1 MTDRLAAS
9 SYPADDALL
18 AELRASWPP
27 SALEAD
33 AGRGYVGADL
43 AGSAPVGALRMS
55 DRFAVA
61 LVPAPTGDGS
71 FRVVPL
77 ARDDVLVT
85 SWRQSV
91 AGDGLSAF
99 VAGVPM
105 ASERPIQAD
114 QTNASVVVGERA
126 IVKWFRRIGPG
137 PARAT
142 RLLAHLE
149 AVGFREI
156 PQPLG
161 ALTWTSPSGA
171 ELTIAQGDAFLPGAR
186 DGWDWCVERLEHHV
200 GHGDAPCPAGCDPW
214 VGERL
219 GRLAVRLH
227 GAFQSASAA
236 IPDPASVA
244 DSSVVA
250 GWRGSAHATLDE
262 ALRLTADQDPHAGAA
277 LTTIEPAMRA
287 DLDLLPT
294 DRPIDV
300 WPVHGDFHVGQIL
313 EWSGGLAV
321 IDFDGNPTLESDANA
336 LRQPPE
342 RDLAQ
347 MLSSLDHVGRIVTE
361 RSAGL
366 ARVGVDRWIA
376 RTRREFLA
384 TLDPDPTLLAA
395 FEVEQECR
403 ELVYAA
409 RFLPRW
415 RYAPLATLRARYGA

>member
-27 SALEAD
+27 SAPESAI
-33 AGRGYVGADL
+33 GRGYVSADL
-43 AGSAPVGALRMS
+43 AGSAPAVALRLS
-55 DRFAVA
+55 ERFAVA
-61 LVPAPTGDGS
+61 LVPAPRGDGS

-77 ARDDVLVT
+77 ARGDILVT

-99 VAGVPM
+99 VAGVPL
-105 ASERPIQAD
+105 ASERPIDAD
-114 QTNASVVVGERA
+114 QTNVSVVVGERA

-149 AVGFREI
+149 AVGFREM
-156 PQPLG
+156 PARLG
-161 ALTWTSPSGA
+161 ALTWTSASGA

-186 DGWDWCVERLEHHV
+186 DGWDWCVQRLERHV
-200 GHGDAPCPAGCDPW
+200 DHDEAPCPASCNPW

-219 GRLAVRLH
+219 GRLVVRLQA
-227 GAFQSASAA
+227 AFRSASAE
-236 IPDPASVA
+236 IPNPGSVA
-244 DSSVVA
+244 DPSVVA
-250 GWRGSAHATLDE
+250 AWGGAAHATLDE
-262 ALRLTADQDPHAGAA
+262 ALRLTADQDPAAGAA
-277 LTTIEPAMRA
+277 LKFIEPAMRA
-287 DLDLLPT
+287 DLDLLT
-294 DRPIDV
+294 IGRPIDI
-300 WPVHGDFHVGQIL
+300 WPVHGDLHVGQVL

-321 IDFDGNPTLESDANA
+321 IDFDGNPTLGPDANA
-336 LRQPPE
+336 VGQPPE

-347 MLSSLDHVGRIVTE
+347 MLSSLDHVGRIVNE
-361 RSAGL
+361 RSAGH
-366 ARVGVDRWIA
+366 ARVAVDRWIA

-384 TLDPDPTLLAA
+384 TLDPDPKLLAA

-415 RYAPLATLRARYGA
+415 RYAPLATLRARYG